1 MGSDK
6 INSWLTLG
14 ANLGVLV
21 GIILILMELNQNA
34 ALTRAQMVQSRA
46 DNLIGSYETRMHSE
60 FWPEIRAKQR
70 AAASTVDWLDSLD
83 PVEYE
88 RVQYLYFREVN
99 DIRSQYYMHL
109 EGLMPE
115 EIWQEAT
122 RGQIVRMMYIRD
134 AMQIGCNTDTS
145 FNKLLNQIAAEEG
158 APECEGRDPQTS
170 IYFGTS
176 EKN

>member
-60 FWPEIRAKQR
+60 FWPAIRAKQR
-70 AAASTVDWLDSLD
+70 AAASTVDWLESLD

-88 RVQYLYFREVN
+88 RVQYLYFREIN
-99 DIRSQYYMHL
+99 DIRSQYYMYL

-122 RGQIVRMMYIRD
+122 RGQIVRLMYMRD
-134 AMQIGCNTDTS
+134 AMQIGCNPDTAI
-145 FNKLLNQIAAEEG
+145 NKVLNQIAAEEG
-158 APECEGRDPQTS
+158 APECERRDPGAS
-170 IYFGTS
+170 IYS
-176 EKN
+176 N